1 MSIKSNFRSKFQ
13 TSIGLVVNH
22 LPFDR
27 FENKKKSINSEFTMW
42 KKKSLVNRIDLSIVL
57 VPRCDFADKL
67 VNKAN
72 KNVNV
77 KTADLLP
84 VFMEN

>member
-1 MSIKSNFRSKFQ
+1 
-13 TSIGLVVNH
+13 
-22 LPFDR
+22 
-27 FENKKKSINSEFTMW
+27 MW